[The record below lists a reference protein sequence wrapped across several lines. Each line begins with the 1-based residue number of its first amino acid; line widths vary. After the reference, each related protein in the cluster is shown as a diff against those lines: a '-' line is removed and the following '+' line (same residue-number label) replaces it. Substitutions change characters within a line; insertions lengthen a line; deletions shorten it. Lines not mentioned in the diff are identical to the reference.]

1 MKHSVHIKM
10 YLDRISVYTVHNNYY
25 SRGITSKN
33 YQLCP
38 EVEYYVIH
46 SQYLRLIAY
55 NQLYYILD
63 NRINNW

>member
-1 MKHSVHIKM
+1 MLIELVFTL
-10 YLDRISVYTVHNNYY
+10 YNYY

>member
-1 MKHSVHIKM
+1 MLIELAFTL
-10 YLDRISVYTVHNNYY
+10 YNYY

-46 SQYLRLIAY
+46 SQYLRLTAY